1 MTGEYDDIINL
12 PHHVS
17 KTRQPMSMLERA
29 AQFSPFQALTGYGA
43 AIKETARL
51 TDEKAELGE
60 DDLSALNVKLRILM
74 DHLEESPEVSFVCFR
89 PDERKAGGSYV
100 SVTGKVRKIDGI
112 KGAIIF
118 QNGEKIQIENIV
130 NIEGKLFQTFMLV
143 EK

>member
-60 DDLSALNVKLRILM
+60 DDLSALNVKLRILT

-89 PDERKAGGSYV
+89 LDERKAGGSYV